1 MTTCAVT
8 VSIPT
13 YKRSAQLLDTLA
25 RIKSCDPTPQEVIV
39 HVDGYDTE
47 TGPLVRDRHPDVT
60 LIFSPEQAGPGGG
73 RNKILAQASCPIVA
87 SFDDDSYPL
96 DPDYF
101 ARLVETFETYPEA
114 GVVEAAITYKGD
126 AIREREGRAR
136 WVADF
141 TGCGCAY
148 RLEAFRQTRGYLPR
162 AVGYG
167 IEETDMAIQMLDAG
181 WRVLFAPWL
190 RVYHDTELHH
200 HVSPRVTA
208 GSLTNRALLAFVR
221 YPVRYWGWGVGQY
234 ANAFVY
240 SLRMNRRKGL
250 GRGLRETLPTLWDYR
265 SERHPVGPEA
275 IATYRRLRHGSEAAS
290 PPRLPEG

>member
-1 MTTCAVT
+1 MELVPQPVLLLHGGAWAIPDQAVDAHQHG
-8 VSIPT
+8 V
-13 YKRSAQLLDTLA
+13 Q
-25 RIKSCDPTPQEVIV
+25 
-39 HVDGYDTE
+39 
-47 TGPLVRDRHPDVT
+47 
-60 LIFSPEQAGPGGG
+60 QAL
-73 RNKILAQASCPIVA
+73 N
-87 SFDDDSYPL
+87 
-96 DPDYF
+96 
-101 ARLVETFETYPEA
+101 
-114 GVVEAAITYKGD
+114 
-126 AIREREGRAR
+126 
-136 WVADF
+136 
-141 TGCGCAY
+141 
-148 RLEAFRQTRGYLPR
+148 
-162 AVGYG
+162 
-167 IEETDMAIQMLDAG
+167 AG

-275 IATYRRLRHGSEAAS
+275 IATYRRLRHGSEVAS